1 MTFRDLIASSLQSLS
16 RTKGR
21 SALTMLGIVIGI
33 LSVILMLT
41 IGEAAGRYILSQI
54 SAFGSDT
61 LFIANGGDHDASQ
74 PTLFVKESLTMKDVK
89 KLQSMPW
96 VSLITGRLL
105 QDDRLTANGVTMN
118 VHIVGTMPDEIRLND
133 IAPRVGSFL
142 SLSTI
147 DGRAHEAVIGDE
159 IANLAFG
166 SDDPIGKMIKV
177 NGVPFRIIGVMEKA
191 GTKAFQNVDRQI
203 YMPVTSALDL
213 YHKNDVTMISLKTS
227 LGMNDA
233 KDRIRILL
241 RERHNLDN
249 PTNDLTKDDFH
260 IHTQEDLLRS
270 VSSIT
275 NILQIL
281 LASIAAISLLVGG
294 IGIMNIMYVSV
305 TERIKEIGLRKAIG
319 AHRRDI
325 LGQFLAEAVIQ
336 TLVGGM
342 IGTLLGIALSW
353 IGIRIIS
360 TLQPGWTFVV
370 STTGIVLGLTVSA
383 AIGIVFGY
391 FPARKASVLHP
402 IDALR
407 FE

>member
-166 SDDPIGKMIKV
+166 SDDSIGKMIKV

>member
-89 KLQSMPW
+89 KLQSMTW

-166 SDDPIGKMIKV
+166 SDDPIGKIIKV

-260 IHTQEDLLRS
+260 IHTQEDVLRS